1 MRFIGAD
8 LHKKSITFCVVEK
21 HQDTLRVVKRQR
33 LMCCEVHRIEAF
45 LKSQLPYQL
54 TVEATIG
61 YEWFAGLAEQSAERV
76 VLAHAGKLR
85 IIAESTRKTD
95 KIDAYVLAEFL
106 AHNMIPEAWRPTP
119 RVRQHRALIRRR
131 CKVQSRI
138 TSIKNTARGVLTRY
152 NQDRANLFSVAG
164 REHVEGLGDILLQED
179 AWVLDDLFDELKEQA
194 ARLKKVEK
202 RLEEFAQSA
211 PLREREARAVLDTI
225 PGVGLVT
232 IETILA
238 ELGDWTRFKNSAA
251 VVSYAG
257 LDPGVRDS
265 DGRRKDLKITKAGSP
280 LLRWVMI
287 QLAHRMKRTSRW
299 SRVFAQISRRAGK
312 KKATVAMARR
322 LLTVIFAMLRDG
334 REYQMAADEGPLLAE
349 KL

>member
-45 LKSQLPYQL
+45 LKSQMPYQL

-61 YEWFAGLAEQSAERV
+61 YEWFAGLAELSAERV

-164 REHVEGLGDILLQED
+164 R
-179 AWVLDDLFDELKEQA
+179 
-194 ARLKKVEK
+194 
-202 RLEEFAQSA
+202 
-211 PLREREARAVLDTI
+211 
-225 PGVGLVT
+225 
-232 IETILA
+232 
-238 ELGDWTRFKNSAA
+238 FKNGAA

-265 DGRRKDLKITKAGSP
+265 DGRRKGLKITKAGSP

-299 SRVFAQISRRAGK
+299 GRVFEQISRRAGK

-334 REYQMAADEGPLLAE
+334 REYQMAAA
-349 KL
+349 

>member
-1 MRFIGAD
+1 MKLRQ
-8 LHKKSITFCVVEK
+8 SITNC
-21 HQDTLRVVKRQR
+21 
-33 LMCCEVHRIEAF
+33 
-45 LKSQLPYQL
+45 P
-54 TVEATIG
+54 
-61 YEWFAGLAEQSAERV
+61 
-76 VLAHAGKLR
+76 
-85 IIAESTRKTD
+85 
-95 KIDAYVLAEFL
+95 
-106 AHNMIPEAWRPTP
+106 PTS
-119 RVRQHRALIRRR
+119 LDRRR
-131 CKVQSRI
+131 P
-138 TSIKNTARGVLTRY
+138 IKNTARGVLTRY

-179 AWVLDDLFDELKEQA
+179 AWVLDDLFDELKEQT

-211 PLREREARAVLDTI
+211 PLREREARAVLDTM

-238 ELGDWTRFKNSAA
+238 ELGDWTRFKNGAA

-265 DGRRKDLKITKAGSP
+265 DGRRKGLKITKAGSP

-299 SRVFAQISRRAGK
+299 GRVFEQISRRAGK